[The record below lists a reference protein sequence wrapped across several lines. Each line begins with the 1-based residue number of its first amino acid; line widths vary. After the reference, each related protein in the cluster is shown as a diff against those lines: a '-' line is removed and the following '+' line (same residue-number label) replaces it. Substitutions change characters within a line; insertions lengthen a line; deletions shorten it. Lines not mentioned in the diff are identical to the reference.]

1 MVDIRQLLRSG
12 GVVLAL
18 FDLVDNPQSRERRI
32 EGIVLGVV
40 TNNQDEEN
48 LGRVKVRFPCI
59 GDSEESYWA
68 RVATLMAGRE
78 RGAYFL
84 PEVGDEVVVA
94 FDHRDMSHPY
104 VLGALWNGR
113 DKPPGSNSDGKNN
126 IRVIRSRSGHEMT
139 FDDDDR
145 QGKVLIRTKSGHS
158 ILLDDASGAEKIEIK
173 DKTGK
178 NSVLIDSVSNS
189 MTIASDLKLSIK
201 AREIEIE
208 SGGTMSIKAT
218 GNLTIQGALV
228 KIN

>member
-1 MVDIRQLLRSG
+1 
-12 GVVLAL
+12 
-18 FDLVDNPQSRERRI
+18 
-32 EGIVLGVV
+32 
-40 TNNQDEEN
+40 
-48 LGRVKVRFPCI
+48 
-59 GDSEESYWA
+59 
-68 RVATLMAGRE
+68 MAGRE

-94 FDHRDMSHPY
+94 FDHGDMSHPY